1 MLSLAAVA
9 EEKTRTCFLPAPLTR
24 SPPPPAPSPPRAH
37 RTQIPQAFLV
47 ATASSRPES
56 LEWSGGS
63 SPSPAPGTEASPL
76 RRALLKLGG
85 FYSTES
91 RLIRGSRRS
100 YDAVVA
106 QATDGIFV
114 DGE

>member
-1 MLSLAAVA
+1 
-9 EEKTRTCFLPAPLTR
+9 
-24 SPPPPAPSPPRAH
+24 
-37 RTQIPQAFLV
+37 
-47 ATASSRPES
+47 
-56 LEWSGGS
+56 
-63 SPSPAPGTEASPL
+63 
-76 RRALLKLGG
+76 LLKLGG